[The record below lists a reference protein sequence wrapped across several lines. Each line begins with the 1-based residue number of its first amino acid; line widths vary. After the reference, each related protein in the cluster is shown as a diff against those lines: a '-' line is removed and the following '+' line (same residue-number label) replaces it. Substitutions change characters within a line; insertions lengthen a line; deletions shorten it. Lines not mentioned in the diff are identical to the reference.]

1 MLTPKTY
8 LSALFSQAQWW
19 WPFIH
24 LWMSWVYATVMPWPG
39 DLPHPLLFSSW
50 WPQLLTP
57 YPNRTSTKEECRSVA
72 SPPCDM
78 LLPLHLF
85 QTPFVS
91 LCLLQGTGVLIL
103 ARAVIRVFRGA
114 VSWLQAVKHA
124 GAGAN
129 RQAELGQASAL
140 CQIREEEMSDSSSWV
155 CLKC

>member
-1 MLTPKTY
+1 
-8 LSALFSQAQWW
+8 
-19 WPFIH
+19 
-24 LWMSWVYATVMPWPG
+24 MPRSCRDPG
-39 DLPHPLLFSSW
+39 TCHIPFSS
-50 WPQLLTP
+50 PAGDHSSSRPTP
-57 YPNRTSTKEECRSVA
+57 TALPLRRSVA
-72 SPPCDM
+72 LWPH
-78 LLPLHLF
+78 LLVTCSCHSTSCFLAWKDPGMDSWRF

-140 CQIREEEMSDSSSWV
+140 CQIREEEMSDSSSRV